1 MEVKF
6 VHFAG
11 VDVSKHKID
20 VCVIVNEKRAEILH
34 QCFEQSK
41 KGFTALR
48 KWLSQMTNAQT
59 NKLLICVENTG
70 LYDDAL
76 LNYLW
81 SQGMFISLENAANI
95 KRSVRDNRGKTK
107 RSGN

>member
-1 MEVKF
+1 MKVKF

-20 VCVIVNEKRAEILH
+20 VCVIVSEKRTEVIH

-41 KGFTALR
+41 KGFTALK
-48 KWLSQMTNAQT
+48 KWLHMVTNQQT
-59 NKLLICVENTG
+59 DKLLICVENTG

-76 LNYLW
+76 LNYRQYQAQC
-81 SQGMFISLENAANI
+81 QGYPW
-95 KRSVRDNRGKTK
+95 
-107 RSGN
+107 